1 MRTRPPITDF
11 QTVPDLAFEHR
22 LALELG
28 KTRRE
33 VRLISQQEFTDWKAF
48 FRLRDEALKQAHEE
62 N

>member
-1 MRTRPPITDF
+1 MPDF

-33 VRLISQQEFTDWKAF
+33 VRKMSQAEFVDWKAF
-48 FRLRDEALKQAHEE
+48 FRMRDEMLRQAHEE
-62 N
+62 G